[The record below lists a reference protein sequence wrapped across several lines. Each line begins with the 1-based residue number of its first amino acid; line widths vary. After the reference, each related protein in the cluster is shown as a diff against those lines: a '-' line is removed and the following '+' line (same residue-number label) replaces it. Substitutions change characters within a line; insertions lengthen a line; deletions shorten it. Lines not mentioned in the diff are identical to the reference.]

1 MARCHLLLYFLSFKA
16 IEPASGQQ
24 LSNHLLYYYSD
35 GTDGIVDGIVDGL
48 MAFHSVI
55 DGQSNAV
62 M

>member
-1 MARCHLLLYFLSFKA
+1 LYLLSFKS

-48 MAFHSVI
+48 MAFHSII
-55 DGQSNAV
+55 DGQSNPV

>member
-1 MARCHLLLYFLSFKA
+1 MEIFYVSLYLSSFKG
-16 IEPASGQQ
+16 IELAKAQQ

-48 MAFHSVI
+48 MAFHSII